1 MMINLRQVKCFQ
13 AVVELGNF
21 SRAAERLRT
30 SQAGVSHAIHDL
42 EALLGTRLFDRT
54 TRRVEL
60 TEAGQ
65 IFAAGVLPGL
75 AEIERAVESVRDLSD
90 LRTGLVRIAAPPLLG
105 ATVLPRLLQEVG
117 KVHPNLKLRIEDVG
131 TDLIVP
137 RVRNG
142 LYEIGIGTF
151 NADEEGIDRQHV
163 LSDRLMVFIQMEH
176 PFKSVEEVEWKS
188 LHDQHVI
195 TLTRESNIRLL
206 TEIGFETAGLPLRP
220 HLEVHQIHTALSLV
234 ESGAGVAVLPT
245 YAFAAL
251 NGRGVAARPLT
262 NPALT
267 RQVSIITA
275 RDRIPSPGTTAVRPL
290 LKKILRQM
298 VPEIL

>member
-1 MMINLRQVKCFQ
+1 MINLRQIKCFQ

-21 SRAAERLRT
+21 SRAAERLHT

-75 AEIERAVESVRDLSD
+75 AEIERAVESVRDLSE

-105 ATVLPRLLQEVG
+105 ATVLPRLLQLVA
-117 KVHPNLKLRIEDVG
+117 KLHPSLKLRIEDVG

-151 NADEEGIDRQHV
+151 NADEEGIERQHV
-163 LSDRLMVFIQMEH
+163 LSDRLMVFIEMNH
-176 PFKSVEEVEWKS
+176 PFKSLEEVDWKA
-188 LHDQHVI
+188 LHDQRVI

-251 NGRGVAARPLT
+251 NGRGIAARPLIG
-262 NPALT
+262 PAIT

-275 RDRIPSPGTTAVRPL
+275 RERTLSPATTAVRPL
-290 LKKILRQM
+290 LRKVLREM

>member
-1 MMINLRQVKCFQ
+1 MINLRQIKCFQ

-75 AEIERAVESVRDLSD
+75 AEIERAVESVRDLSE

-105 ATVLPRLLQEVG
+105 ATVLPRLLQEVA
-117 KVHPNLKLRIEDVG
+117 KLHPSLRLRIEDVG

-163 LSDRLMVFIQMEH
+163 LSDRLMVFIEMDH
-176 PFKSVEEVEWKS
+176 PFKSLEEVSWKV
-188 LHDQHVI
+188 LHDQRVI

-251 NGRGVAARPLT
+251 NGRGIAARPLT
-262 NPALT
+262 DPAIT
-267 RQVSIITA
+267 REVSIITA
-275 RDRIPSPGTTAVRPL
+275 RERTLSPATTAVRPL
-290 LKKILRQM
+290 LRKILRQM

>member
-1 MMINLRQVKCFQ
+1 MINLRQIKCFQ

-21 SRAAERLRT
+21 SRAAERLHT

-75 AEIERAVESVRDLSD
+75 VEIERAVESVRDLSE

-105 ATVLPRLLQEVG
+105 ATVLPRLLQEVA
-117 KVHPNLKLRIEDVG
+117 KLHPSLRLRIEDVG

-163 LSDRLMVFIQMEH
+163 LSDRLMVFIEMDH
-176 PFKSVEEVEWKS
+176 PFKSLEEVDWKA
-188 LHDQHVI
+188 LHDQRVI

-251 NGRGVAARPLT
+251 NGRKIAARPLIG
-262 NPALT
+262 PAIT

-275 RDRIPSPGTTAVRPL
+275 RERTLSPATTAVRPL
-290 LKKILRQM
+290 LRKILREM

>member
-1 MMINLRQVKCFQ
+1 MINLRQIKCFQ

-21 SRAAERLRT
+21 SRAAERLHT

-42 EALLGTRLFDRT
+42 EALLGARLFDRT

-75 AEIERAVESVRDLSD
+75 AEIERAVESVRDLSE

-105 ATVLPRLLQEVG
+105 ATVLPRLLQEVA
-117 KVHPNLKLRIEDVG
+117 KLHPSLRLRIEDVG

-163 LSDRLMVFIQMEH
+163 LSDRLMVFIEMDH
-176 PFKSVEEVEWKS
+176 PFKSLEEVDWKA
-188 LHDQHVI
+188 LHDQRVI

-251 NGRGVAARPLT
+251 NGRKIAARPLIG
-262 NPALT
+262 PAIT

-275 RDRIPSPGTTAVRPL
+275 RERILSPATTAVRPL
-290 LKKILRQM
+290 LRKILREM

>member
-1 MMINLRQVKCFQ
+1 MINLRQIKCFQ

-60 TEAGQ
+60 TEAGL

-75 AEIERAVESVRDLSD
+75 AEIERAVESVRDLSE

-105 ATVLPRLLQEVG
+105 ATVLPRLLQEVT
-117 KVHPNLKLRIEDVG
+117 KLHPSLKLRIEDVG

-151 NADEEGIDRQHV
+151 SADEEGIDRQHV
-163 LSDRLMVFIQMEH
+163 LSDRLMVFIEMDH
-176 PFKSVEEVEWKS
+176 PFKSLEEVSWKA
-188 LHDQHVI
+188 LHDQRVI

-251 NGRGVAARPLT
+251 NGRGIAARPLT
-262 NPALT
+262 DPAIT

-275 RDRIPSPGTTAVRPL
+275 RERTLSPATTAVRPL
-290 LKKILRQM
+290 LRKILRQM

>member
-1 MMINLRQVKCFQ
+1 MINLRQIKCFQ

-21 SRAAERLRT
+21 SRAAERLHT

-75 AEIERAVESVRDLSD
+75 AEIERAVESVRDLSE

-105 ATVLPRLLQEVG
+105 ATVLPRLLQEVA
-117 KVHPNLKLRIEDVG
+117 KLHPSLRLRIEDVG

-163 LSDRLMVFIQMEH
+163 LSDRLMVFIEMDH
-176 PFKSVEEVEWKS
+176 PFKSLEEVDWKA
-188 LHDQHVI
+188 LHDQRVI

-251 NGRGVAARPLT
+251 NGRKIAARPLIG
-262 NPALT
+262 PAIT

-275 RDRIPSPGTTAVRPL
+275 RERTLSPATTAVRPL
-290 LKKILRQM
+290 LRKILREM

>member
-1 MMINLRQVKCFQ
+1 MINLRQVKCFQ

-42 EALLGTRLFDRT
+42 EALSGTRLFDRT

-275 RDRIPSPGTTAVRPL
+275 RDRIP
-290 LKKILRQM
+290 
-298 VPEIL
+298 

>member
-1 MMINLRQVKCFQ
+1 MINLRQIKCFQ

-75 AEIERAVESVRDLSD
+75 AEIERAVESVRDLSE

-105 ATVLPRLLQEVG
+105 ATVLPRLIKEVA
-117 KVHPNLKLRIEDVG
+117 KLHPSLKIRIEDVG

-142 LYEIGIGTF
+142 LYEIGVGTF
-151 NADEEGIDRQHV
+151 NTDEEGIDRQHV
-163 LSDRLMVFIQMEH
+163 LSDRLMVFIEMDH
-176 PFKSVEEVEWKS
+176 PFKSLEEVNWKA
-188 LHDQHVI
+188 LHDQRVI

-251 NGRGVAARPLT
+251 NGRGIAARPLME
-262 NPALT
+262 PAIT

-275 RDRIPSPGTTAVRPL
+275 RERNASPATMAVRPL
-290 LKKILRQM
+290 LRKVLRQM
-298 VPEIL
+298 VPEVL